1 MNICLVLGAGS
12 SLANAKHFRPERM
25 RNTRPPLDV
34 TFFQTVQARGIQL
47 APSLRSYLRTL
58 LRSEPTA
65 DRISAMR
72 MEEFF
77 KDLFFDFQDAPSNTR
92 LRSAYTEL
100 VDLYVRVL
108 RETTN
113 WLCDDGREGG
123 PVGRLIADAAHVAE
137 QVTVITFNHDLVIEN
152 EIFRRAHLRDRWCLD
167 EGYGSFGTE
176 LHRLLPPSSQRP
188 SLFPSHD
195 EDVCDHSQP
204 ITVLKLHGSLNWIV
218 RLNSVLPTARTLS
231 GEAGTRD
238 IHLLTARHVQP
249 RTQIGRSRARG
260 RGRGRSAWYTWP
272 VIIPPVYA
280 KQALRRRIQVVWQ
293 DARAAIEA
301 CDRIV
306 FFGYSL
312 PEIDI
317 EAEKLFER
325 AVALNNTLQ
334 WADVVNP
341 SPDSARRYAALAP
354 AIPVRWYPSPEQFR
368 SAGTFA

>member
-1 MNICLVLGAGS
+1 
-12 SLANAKHFRPERM
+12 
-25 RNTRPPLDV
+25 
-34 TFFQTVQARGIQL
+34 
-47 APSLRSYLRTL
+47 
-58 LRSEPTA
+58 
-65 DRISAMR
+65 MR

-77 KDLFFDFQDAPSNTR
+77 KDLFFDFQDVPNNTR

-113 WLCDDGREGG
+113 WLCDDGRNGG
-123 PVGRLIADAAHVAE
+123 PVGRLIADAAQVAE
-137 QVTVITFNHDLVIEN
+137 TVTLMTFNHDLVIEN
-152 EIFRRAHLRDRWCLD
+152 EIFRRTHLRDRWCLD
-167 EGYGSFGTE
+167 EGYGSLGPE
-176 LHRLLPPSSQRP
+176 LRHLRPPSGLRP
-188 SLFPSHD
+188 SSLFPMH
-195 EDVCDHSQP
+195 EDALCDHSRP
-204 ITVLKLHGSLNWIV
+204 IKVLKLHGSLNWIV

-238 IHLLTARHVQP
+238 IHLLTARHAQA
-249 RTQIGRSRARG
+249 RTQIGRRG

-293 DARAAIEA
+293 DARTAIEA

-325 AVALNNTLQ
+325 GIALNNRVR

-341 SPDSARRYAALAP
+341 SPDAARRYAALAP

-368 SAGTFA
+368 SAGAFL